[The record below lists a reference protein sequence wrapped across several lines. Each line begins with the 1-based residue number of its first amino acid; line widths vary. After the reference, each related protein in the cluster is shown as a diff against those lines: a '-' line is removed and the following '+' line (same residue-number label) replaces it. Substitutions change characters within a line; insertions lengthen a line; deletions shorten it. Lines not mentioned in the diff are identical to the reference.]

1 MLTMHTY
8 KSFSMSSSSDYSLGN
23 LRMKTKDTVKAHIS
37 KYELRELLT
46 YHKRSLSYSEFSD
59 LRKKMIGIEFS
70 EIIDNLEEL
79 QERLEADKFDVSKN
93 CGYRFVHIW
102 FKRTDTGYGSSYK
115 FTSARWYKY
124 MFSFN
129 KKGELIKVDYNI
141 D

>member
-1 MLTMHTY
+1 MFTTHTY
-8 KSFSMSSSSDYSLGN
+8 RSFSMSNDYSLGN
-23 LRMKTKDTVKAHIS
+23 LRMKTKDSVKAHIS

-46 YHKRSLSYSEFSD
+46 YHKRSLSYREFSD

-70 EIIDNLEEL
+70 EIIDNLEDL
-79 QERLEADKFDVSKN
+79 QEKLGADRFDVSKN
-93 CGYRFVHIW
+93 CGYRFIHVW
-102 FKRTDTGYGSSYK
+102 FKRTDTGYGSKYR
-115 FTSARWYKY
+115 FTSTSWYKY